1 MKETANSMRTGSS
14 PNSSPNHRSSAKCD
28 ATTTQQPH
36 LRTEWEYCSRCGHIW
51 NSPVR
56 CKFLD
61 ISLARK
67 NSPCRS
73 SSTSQATILHMETA
87 TETEPHQSSQVT
99 QKRQALRLR
108 NWEIFLLKV
117 ISRFSVLPLLASAPS
132 VPTNDNKPTFPCHA
146 RRISC
151 WNGLI
156 FKKFANNFPF

>member
-1 MKETANSMRTGSS
+1 MRWRKPPIQCELVAS
-14 PNSSPNHRSSAKCD
+14 PSHQSSAKCD
-28 ATTTQQPH
+28 TTT
-36 LRTEWEYCSRCGHIW
+36 RRR
-51 NSPVR
+51 NSPIYALNGNIVVDV
-56 CKFLD
+56 D
-61 ISLARK
+61 IFGIPRFVA
-67 NSPCRS
+67 NSS
-73 SSTSQATILHMETA
+73 IYLSLHMETA
-87 TETEPHQSSQVT
+87 TETEPHQSPQVT

-108 NWEIFLLKV
+108 HWEILLLKV